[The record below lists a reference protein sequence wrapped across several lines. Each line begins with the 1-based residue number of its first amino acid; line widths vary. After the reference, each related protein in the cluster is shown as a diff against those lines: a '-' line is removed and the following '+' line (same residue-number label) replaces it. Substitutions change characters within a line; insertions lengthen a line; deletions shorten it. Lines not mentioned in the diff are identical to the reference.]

1 MSCEYQIRFLFFL
14 KDSIFYWL
22 WLLFV
27 LFCFFQHRPL
37 VSRKCFFFKSKKL
50 LFNLVTAASH
60 KMFGSMTLTLRE
72 RFFNKFCQTEKIQT
86 ANQNKIRYYRNHQEF
101 KEKQANRCNL
111 RLFLAMH
118 CLGRRLARILYT
130 KNAKLMQSWLPFEN
144 RNKIALQQQL
154 SNDSWLVCVSYH
166 TNMFKY
172 ALRTFI

>member
-1 MSCEYQIRFLFFL
+1 MSCECQIRVFFSLRILSFIGCDCFLICFIFTNIGLWFL
-14 KDSIFYWL
+14 GN
-22 WLLFV
+22 LF
-27 LFCFFQHRPL
+27 L
-37 VSRKCFFFKSKKL
+37 KSKKL
-50 LFNLVTAASH
+50 ILSLVTAASH
-60 KMFGSMTLTLRE
+60 KMFGCMTLIE
-72 RFFNKFCQTEKIQT
+72 RFFNDYCQTETIQT

>member
-14 KDSIFYWL
+14 RILSLIGCGCF
-22 WLLFV
+22 LF
-27 LFCFFQHRPL
+27 LFLFFLTQ
-37 VSRKCFFFKSKKL
+37 VFGFSEMFFLKSKKL

-101 KEKQANRCNL
+101 KEKEANRCNL
-111 RLFLAMH
+111 RLFLAVH

>member
-1 MSCEYQIRFLFFL
+1 MSCEYQIRVFFFF
-14 KDSIFYWL
+14 KDSVFYWL
-22 WLLFV
+22 WLLFD
-27 LFCFFQHRPL
+27 FFYFYQHRPL
-37 VSRKCFFFKSKKL
+37 VSRKSFFEIEFD
-50 LFNLVTAASH
+50 F
-60 KMFGSMTLTLRE
+60 MTLIE
-72 RFFNKFCQTEKIQT
+72 RFFNDYCQTETVQT

-111 RLFLAMH
+111 RLFLAVH